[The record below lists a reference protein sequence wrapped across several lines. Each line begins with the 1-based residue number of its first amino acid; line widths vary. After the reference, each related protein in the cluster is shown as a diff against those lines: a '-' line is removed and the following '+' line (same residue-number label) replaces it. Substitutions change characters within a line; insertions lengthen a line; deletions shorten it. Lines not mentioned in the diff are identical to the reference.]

1 MKLPEPAD
9 IFPLRV
15 WSTLS
20 GYGIAVGSVAIT
32 FVITLLL
39 SPLVPP
45 DISSLF
51 LIAVMVSAW
60 RGGLGAGL
68 LATVLSALIDIF
80 IFLPPTASLSFDNG
94 DFLQLVVNTIAA
106 VIVGTLSASQR
117 KIQTER

>member
-15 WSTLS
+15 WSTLA

-32 FVITLLL
+32 FVITLRL

-68 LATVLSALIDIF
+68 FATVLSALIDIF
-80 IFLPPTASLSFDNG
+80 ISFRQP
-94 DFLQLVVNTIAA
+94 LHYRLT
-106 VIVGTLSASQR
+106 
-117 KIQTER
+117 TETFFNWSSIRSRRSSSGP